1 MIRRPPRSTLFPYT
15 TLFRSDSGLGRSSGT
30 AGVGFPADPVAGR
43 RPLVGRGARRAR
55 RPVAGHRGAVRSPR
69 RRRLAGPAPG
79 GRGGGRGG
87 PPPPSLPWPPPAA
100 PRGGGGGGGSAP
112 PRALAARGRA

>member
-79 GRGGGRGG
+79 GPGGGGRG
-87 PPPPSLPWPPPAA
+87 PPPGFSCRPPPTVLAG
-100 PRGGGGGGGSAP
+100 RGVG
-112 PRALAARGRA
+112 RGRCFPGSV